1 MFPLLNSIARPTPDA
16 NMLLAG
22 RVVGRCAVG
31 GRTVGIGAAGCGKCA
46 VGLRCSAACH
56 TSLENANC
64 CQQVYIRNLTVCNR
78 LLSLILL

>member
-1 MFPLLNSIARPTPDA
+1 MYPSLHSIAIPTPDA

-22 RVVGRCAVG
+22 VWSDGAVG

-56 TSLENANC
+56 TSKENANC
-64 CQQVYIRNLTVCNR
+64 CQCIKYLLR
-78 LLSLILL
+78 LAILKH